1 MVILYDFIHSL
12 KSKNRISYL
21 GSIILFIISNYQRQ
35 AKFDIALLLRY
46 LGWLFEIVQ
55 NLALWF
61 VIGYL
66 L

>member
-12 KSKNRISYL
+12 KSKNRIL
-21 GSIILFIISNYQRQ
+21 LPWSIILFIISNYQRQ